1 MAISSANS
9 TAVANSQCLVSTL
22 ADDPDM
28 VELLDSYVDD
38 LQQRAQTLEK
48 LASAND
54 RAALAS
60 LSHQIKGSAGGY
72 GFMPITDQAAIVEK
86 QALAQSQAEDLQ
98 RSVDDLIALCRRAR
112 SRAA

>member
-1 MAISSANS
+1 MALSSTKGAG
-9 TAVANSQCLVSTL
+9 VVNSQCLVSTL

-28 VELLDSYVDD
+28 VELLDSYVED

-54 RAALAS
+54 RTALAH

-72 GFMPITDQAAIVEK
+72 GFMPITEQAGVVEK
-86 QALAQSQAEDLQ
+86 QALAQTQAEELH
-98 RSVDDLIALCRRAR
+98 RAVGELIALCRRAR